1 MVPGL
6 SPVLAFLAGVLT
18 ILSPCVLPLVPI
30 VFASAQSRHRMGPA
44 ALGLGLALSFT
55 LVGLFVAAI
64 GYSIGLDPDV
74 FRTVGAVLMLG
85 FAALLLVPA
94 LQHRFE
100 LIAAPAG
107 GLAQRL
113 MPAGDG
119 SGLGQQ
125 FSIGALLGI
134 VWLPCV
140 GPTLG
145 AALVLASQGHNV
157 VQVAAVMLA
166 FAVGAA
172 LPLTVIGTLSAKAL
186 AGRRRAM
193 AMFGARGRLL
203 LGVLLALVAALI
215 LTNVDRQIEAA
226 LTAASPDWL
235 VSLTTRY

>member
-1 MVPGL
+1 MLPGL
-6 SPVLAFLAGVLT
+6 SPVLAFLAGILT

-30 VFASAQSRHRMGPA
+30 VFASAQSRHRFGPL

-55 LVGLFVAAI
+55 VVGLFVATV
-64 GYSIGLDPDV
+64 GYSIGLDPEV
-74 FRTVGAVLMLG
+74 LRTTGAVLLLG

-107 GLAQRL
+107 GFAQRL

-119 SGLGQQ
+119 GGLGRQ
-125 FSIGALLGI
+125 FSIGTLLGI

-145 AALVLASQGHNV
+145 AALVLASGGHDLT
-157 VQVAAVMLA
+157 QVAAVMLA

-172 LPLTVIGTLSAKAL
+172 LPLTIIGTLSAKMV

-193 AMFGARGRLL
+193 AMLGTNGRPV
-203 LGVLLALVAALI
+203 LGIVLAIVGMLI